1 LETLIPTSYGFFER
15 FYRLN
20 PLGMWLMKNLLLL
33 CFFYSLIISVDAQ
46 KMSISGTVKDA
57 ESGETLI
64 GVNIF
69 NKKNQNGAVT
79 NNFGF
84 FSYST
89 VDSEVE
95 LAFSYV
101 GYAPSF
107 LRFNLSSD
115 TLMTVELKPSGLL
128 REVVIEGEKS
138 DPIQESTQMGTI
150 QIPLREIKNLPALM
164 GEVDIF
170 KVIQLLP
177 GVQSG
182 AEGASGLYV
191 RGGSPDQNLI
201 LLDGVPVYNAS
212 HLFGFFS
219 VFNDGAINNV
229 ELIKGGFPARFGGRL
244 SSVIDITMKEG
255 NMKKFQGEGSIG
267 LIASKITL
275 EGPIVKDK
283 TSFLISGRRTYLD
296 MIARPIIRKTSDGDV
311 GYFFYDLNAKVNHIF
326 NKKNRMYLSY
336 YGGEDVAYTKYK
348 STWETPDGIA
358 QSREEA
364 GLGWG
369 NKIAA
374 IRWNHIFNQ
383 RLFANFTGTFT
394 KYRFKI
400 FSDYDNVFTGTQG
413 VEPVREFYTTNYFSG
428 IRDFALKADFDFIPN
443 PAHYIRWGGMLI
455 QHRFTPGVFVSREDD
470 SPEIKEGGT
479 PSDSQEFSVYGEDDF
494 SIGDR
499 FKFNVGAHFSGL
511 STGSKTYTSF
521 QPRLSVRYL
530 LDSKSSLKFS
540 YVQMAQFVHL
550 LTNAGLGLPTDLWV
564 PSTDRIGPQESW
576 QVAAG
581 YFKNLGYGIEF
592 SAEAYYKDMEGV
604 VEYQDGASFLNT
616 TSDWQ
621 DKVTTGTGRSYGVE
635 VLLQKKTGKT
645 TGWIGYTLSKTE
657 RRFEEINF
665 GEWFPF
671 RYDRRH
677 DISLTAVHQL
687 SDKIDLSGTWVF
699 GTGNFITVPT
709 QRYEYANPN
718 SNGIQNQYNV
728 SSLEYFESRNNFQ
741 MRSYHRLDF
750 GINFNKEKKWGKR
763 TWNVSI
769 YNVYSRLNPF
779 YMDITYNYDL
789 QKNQLRQFSLFPI
802 VPSVSYRLTF

>member
-1 LETLIPTSYGFFER
+1 MR
-15 FYRLN
+15 
-20 PLGMWLMKNLLLL
+20 NLLATVFF
-33 CFFYSLIISVDAQ
+33 CFIFQSGFAQ
-46 KMSISGTVKDA
+46 KLTISGTVKDA
-57 ESGETLI
+57 ENGETLI
-64 GVNIF
+64 GVNVF
-69 NKKNQNGAVT
+69 DKKNQKGAIS

-89 VDSEVE
+89 FDSDVE
-95 LAFSYV
+95 LVFSYV
-101 GYAPSF
+101 GYDPEF
-107 LRFNLSSD
+107 MKFNLAGD
-115 TLMTVELKPSGLL
+115 TLLTVELRPSGLL
-128 REVVIEGEKS
+128 REVVIEGERS

-191 RGGSPDQNLI
+191 RGGSPDQNLV

-255 NMKKFQGEGSIG
+255 NMREFQGEGSIG

-296 MIARPIIRKTSDGDV
+296 MIARPIIRNSSDGNEDV

-326 NKKNRMYLSY
+326 NKRNRLYLSY
-336 YGGEDVAYTKYK
+336 YGGEDVAYSNYRN
-348 STWETPDGIA
+348 SWERSEGTTE
-358 QSREEA
+358 SKERA

-369 NKIAA
+369 NRIAA
-374 IRWNHIFNQ
+374 VRWNHIFNE
-383 RLFANFTGTFT
+383 RLFANFTSTFT
-394 KYRFKI
+394 RYRFNV
-400 FSDYDNVFTGTQG
+400 FSDYEDVFSPSQEGA
-413 VEPVREFYTTNYFSG
+413 PVRDFYTSKYFSG
-428 IRDFALKADFDFIPN
+428 IRDVALKADFDFIPN
-443 PAHYIRWGGMLI
+443 PDHYIRWGGMWI
-455 QHRFTPGVFVSREDD
+455 NHRFTPGVFASREDN
-470 SPEIKEGGT
+470 SPEVIEGGT
-479 PSDSQEFSVYGEDDF
+479 PSDSQEFSVYVEDDF
-494 SIGDR
+494 SMGDR

-511 STGSKTYTSF
+511 ITESKTYTSF
-521 QPRLSVRYL
+521 QPRLSLRYL
-530 LDSKSSLKFS
+530 LDEKSSLKFS

-576 QVAAG
+576 QLAAG
-581 YFKNLGYGIEF
+581 YFKSIGYGLEF
-592 SAEAYYKDMEGV
+592 SVEAYYKDMQGV

-621 DKVTTGTGRSYGVE
+621 DKVTSGAGRSYGME

-657 RRFEEINF
+657 RRFDELNF

-677 DISLTAVHQL
+677 DISLTAVHKL

-709 QRYEYANPN
+709 QRYQYSDPFI
-718 SNGIQNQYNV
+718 NGGQNQFNGN
-728 SSLEYFESRNNFQ
+728 SIEYFESRNNFQ
-741 MRSYHRLDF
+741 MRSYHRLDL
-750 GINFNKEKKWGKR
+750 GINFNKEKKWGTR

-779 YMDITYNYDL
+779 YMDIGYNSET
-789 QKNQLRQFSLFPI
+789 QKNQLRQVSLFPI
-802 VPSVSYRLTF
+802 VPSVSYRFTF